1 MATAT
6 QNETLEDGSLDT
18 DFEGESRVVIHGV
31 DYEFY
36 KRFCDEIG
44 EQPVRLSFS
53 DECLE
58 IMNTHLP
65 HEFYKTVLAK
75 LVEAIFLEQN
85 TRIRSGGTVTIQH
98 DAKKKGFE
106 PDECWWI
113 AHEPEIRGKSK
124 LDFRSDPPPDLAIE
138 IEMSRSLVGR
148 IGIYAAIGIPE
159 VWRFNGK
166 RLRFCLLNSGGEY
179 EDSESS
185 LAFPFLKTAD
195 LLPYLGPLD
204 DPMDET
210 SRVRNFVNW
219 LRSLPQSL

>member
-1 MATAT
+1 MATAI
-6 QNETLEDGSLDT
+6 QNETLQDT
-18 DFEGESRVVIHGV
+18 TPDRALEGESRVVIHGV

-53 DECLE
+53 DDCLE

-65 HEFYKTVLAK
+65 HEFYKKILAK
-75 LVEAIFLEQN
+75 LVEAIFFE
-85 TRIRSGGTVTIQH
+85 RDMIIRSGGMITIQQ

-113 AHEPEIRGKSK
+113 AHEPDIRGKSK

-166 RLRFCLLNSGGEY
+166 RLRFCLLNSEGKY

-185 LAFPFLKTAD
+185 LAFPFLKPAD
-195 LLPYLGPLD
+195 LMPYLGSID

-210 SRVRNFVNW
+210 SRVKAFVKW
-219 LRSLPQSL
+219 LQSQN

>member
-6 QNETLEDGSLDT
+6 EIESLSNAAT
-18 DFEGESRVVIHGV
+18 DPVLVGEQRVLINGIS
-31 DYEFY
+31 YEFY
-36 KRFCDEIG
+36 KQFCDEIG
-44 EQPVRLSFS
+44 EQPIRLSYS
-53 DECLE
+53 DDCLE

-65 HEFYKTVLAK
+65 HEFYKKILAK
-75 LVEAIFLEQN
+75 LVEAIFFERDM
-85 TRIRSGGTVTIQH
+85 RIRSGGMITIQH
-98 DAKKKGFE
+98 DAIKKGFE

-166 RLRFCLLNSGGEY
+166 QLRFCLLSSEGKY

-195 LLPYLGPLD
+195 LMPYLGPID

-210 SRVRNFVNW
+210 SRVKGFVKW
-219 LRSLPQSL
+219 LRSQQA